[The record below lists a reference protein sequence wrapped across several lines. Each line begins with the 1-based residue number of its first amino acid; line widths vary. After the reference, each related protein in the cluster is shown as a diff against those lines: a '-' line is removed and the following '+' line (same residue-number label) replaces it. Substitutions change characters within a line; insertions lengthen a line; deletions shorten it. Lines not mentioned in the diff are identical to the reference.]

1 MVDTFLFSMI
11 FLLQIMKKISIFNYL
26 EEIANV
32 IGTATESAIRL
43 LSEFKKEEL
52 ILLNDKR
59 IKILDSTG
67 LEKIALGF

>member
-1 MVDTFLFSMI
+1 MI
-11 FLLQIMKKISIFNYL
+11 FFGPDN
-26 EEIANV
+26 EENIHVQLSREKIANL

-52 ILLNDKR
+52 ILLNDNR
-59 IKILDSTG
+59 IKILDSRG